1 MSGSTVDEELER
13 VEAELRGQATPKIE
27 TPDEMAIADGSSCFL
42 DINRACGPDCRAYD
56 TGIKPAQG
64 PEVCVVLSSLMDV
77 GDAAK
82 PLIDV
87 VQTLR
92 KTRSDRQREAASS
105 QPVPDPTGRKRP

>member
-1 MSGSTVDEELER
+1 MSSNADEELAR

-27 TPDEMAIADGSSCFL
+27 TPDEMAITDGSSCFL
-42 DINRACGPDCRAYD
+42 DVNRACNADCRAYD

-82 PLIDV
+82 PFIDV

-92 KTRSDRQREAASS
+92 KTRADRQREAASQ
-105 QPVPDPTGRKRP
+105 QPIPDPTGRNRT